1 MKEVREEEEHV
12 MTLKRTSQPLVSLLS
27 HWITCS
33 VSRDLEPFTF
43 QMAEKIEKKKSWTY
57 KELVV
62 ATGGGEL

>member
-1 MKEVREEEEHV
+1 
-12 MTLKRTSQPLVSLLS
+12 MTLERTIQPLVSLLS
-27 HWITCS
+27 HWITCP

-43 QMAEKIEKKKSWTY
+43 QMAEKKEKIEKIEKIEKKKSWTY